1 MSRTVFCKKYQ
12 TELEGLERPPFPG
25 PKGQEVFEQISQKA
39 WQEWQEHQTR
49 LINEKHLSMVDPEA
63 RRYLADQQEK
73 FFNNQDFDQAEGYVA
88 E

>member
-25 PKGQEVFEQISQKA
+25 PKGEEVFEHISQKA
-39 WQEWQEHQTR
+39 WREWQEHQTR
-49 LINEKHLSMVDPEA
+49 LINEKHLSMVDPQA
-63 RRYLADQQEK
+63 RSYLAEQQEK
-73 FFNNQDFDQAEGYVA
+73 FFNNQDFEQAEGYVA